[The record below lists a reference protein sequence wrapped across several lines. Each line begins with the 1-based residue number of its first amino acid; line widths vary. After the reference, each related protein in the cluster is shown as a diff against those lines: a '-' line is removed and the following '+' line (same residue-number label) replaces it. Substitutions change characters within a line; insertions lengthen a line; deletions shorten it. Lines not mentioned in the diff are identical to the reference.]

1 MSRRRT
7 ISISRA
13 ALAAIE
19 AGKHVLVEKPLAL
32 NAAEARK
39 LAEAALARRVFLMEA
54 YWTDFLP
61 KFDVLRQ
68 LLADGVLGEIHTILA
83 DHGEHFTPEHRI
95 MRPDMAGGP
104 LLDLGTYPVAFA
116 TKILGS
122 AEQVLAIGQVAPTG
136 VNGQASILLSHAG
149 DAQSVLHTTL
159 FSHTPCEAVIAGS
172 LATLAYSGLVLRARG
187 LHPDQQRQGSPSSII
202 LRSQTATSNCS
213 TKQFISPIVSGMAR
227 RSRRSRPF
235 WTRSLRSRPSTRFVA
250 SWALY
255 STRSEP
261 TQACSAG
268 VEDPGRAVS
277 PSCRIAPPPRVG
289 AAMRARR

>member
-1 MSRRRT
+1 
-7 ISISRA
+7 
-13 ALAAIE
+13 
-19 AGKHVLVEKPLAL
+19 
-32 NAAEARK
+32 
-39 LAEAALARRVFLMEA
+39 MEA

-104 LLDLGTYPVAFA
+104 LLDLGTYPVALA

-172 LATLAYSGLVLRARG
+172 LATLRIPGLFYAPGDFTLTVTTRL
-187 LHPDQQRQGSPSSII
+187 SSSII

-213 TKQFISPIVSGMAR
+213 TK
-227 RSRRSRPF
+227 
-235 WTRSLRSRPSTRFVA
+235 
-250 SWALY
+250 
-255 STRSEP
+255 
-261 TQACSAG
+261 
-268 VEDPGRAVS
+268 
-277 PSCRIAPPPRVG
+277 
-289 AAMRARR
+289 